1 MDIKFYPKK
10 QRLILINRDFQF
22 RYSGA
27 AVLVGILSTVL
38 TTALILYPLYTF
50 KIIRNPL
57 FLPTP
62 MLGLIGLAAL
72 FNVVLVWVLGIL
84 MTHRIAG
91 PMYSLVRQFRRVEEG
106 RWYGQMRIRDG
117 DDMRYVV
124 RNFNAMM
131 ESITHTTHLDSDKLR
146 QIREVLIA
154 NELSEDEKIN
164 RALVDLKVLDS
175 KIRAR
180 LHAEADGDSDA
191 DSDNDQGPK
200 R

>member
-1 MDIKFYPKK
+1 MELKFYPKK
-10 QRLILINRDFQF
+10 QRLVLINRDFQF

-27 AVLVGILSTVL
+27 AVLVGLLSTVL

-50 KIIRNPL
+50 KIVRNPL

-62 MLGLIGLAAL
+62 MLGLIGLAAF
-72 FNVVLVWVLGIL
+72 FNVILVWILGIL

-106 RWYGQMRIRDG
+106 RWYGQMRIREG

-131 ESITHTTHLDSDKLR
+131 ESITNQTHLDSDKLR
-146 QIREVLIA
+146 QIRDVLIA
-154 NELSEDEKIN
+154 NELSESDKIN
-164 RALVDLKVLDS
+164 RALVDIKVLDS
-175 KIRAR
+175 KLRAR
-180 LHAEADGDSDA
+180 LHAEAEADGDSDLDVQA
-191 DSDNDQGPK
+191 PK